1 MPEVTNTSKSSG
13 KDAPPASGAWFETM
27 PSGNRQFFDLS
38 PNRPYVLESGTELS
52 APQVA
57 YETWGTLDAAASNA
71 ILVCHALTGDAHAH
85 GVLVPASQHPDGGT
99 TLLAQVNHWTPIV
112 SLWCAQMFWVAV
124 KAARDPLRSIQVRVG
139 GGAVISPS

>member
-57 YETWGTLDAAASNA
+57 YETWGTLDAAASKCNSCVSLA
-71 ILVCHALTGDAHAH
+71 
-85 GVLVPASQHPDGGT
+85 GT
-99 TLLAQVNHWTPIV
+99 TDNSGVDG
-112 SLWCAQMFWVAV
+112 SSS
-124 KAARDPLRSIQVRVG
+124 PLKS
-139 GGAVISPS
+139 A